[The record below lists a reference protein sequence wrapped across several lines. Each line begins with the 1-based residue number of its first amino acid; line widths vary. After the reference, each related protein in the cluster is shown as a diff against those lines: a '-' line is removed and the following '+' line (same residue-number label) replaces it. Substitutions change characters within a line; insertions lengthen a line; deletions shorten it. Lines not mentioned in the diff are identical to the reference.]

1 MLKLRNI
8 QFMKGGFKEL
18 PNYKN
23 FKQIDFLK
31 ELQDILDI
39 QATPLKKAPN
49 SGKKSLEEITGDYV
63 LTVDNFVK
71 MVLILLRIRSRIPV
85 IMMGETGCGKTSLIR
100 KLSEM
105 KNGVDKTKMKILN
118 IHAGTNDEDII
129 DFLNKKVI
137 PEAKSI
143 LEKEAETK
151 KKYLENKFFWEDTKL
166 WVFLDEINTC
176 KSMGLISELM
186 CKHTCQGTPLP
197 ENIVFIAAC
206 NPYRT
211 RENKSGEKEE
221 KIGLDI
227 KQAKNQINQLNQ
239 KD

>member
-1 MLKLRNI
+1 MNFNILQSQESVGKAVGGVYDENKDLGKAINNLAREVTDVISYDKINPSLVFFHEKSSPMFSIITNKSKEDEEYKEMLRLKNI
-8 QFMKGGFKEL
+8 QFIQGGFKEL

-63 LTVDNFVK
+63 LTADNFVK

-105 KNGVDKTKMKILN
+105 LN
-118 IHAGTNDEDII
+118 N
-129 DFLNKKVI
+129 
-137 PEAKSI
+137 
-143 LEKEAETK
+143 
-151 KKYLENKFFWEDTKL
+151 
-166 WVFLDEINTC
+166 
-176 KSMGLISELM
+176 
-186 CKHTCQGTPLP
+186 
-197 ENIVFIAAC
+197 
-206 NPYRT
+206 
-211 RENKSGEKEE
+211 
-221 KIGLDI
+221 
-227 KQAKNQINQLNQ
+227 
-239 KD
+239 